1 MVGRSA
7 GTRAEPHA
15 SEASQAPM
23 PRSDNAPPEK
33 SRPVVDPVRLRSTLP
48 TSRCVPKRHQK
59 ELKSST
65 AEKVFFFVSAVA
77 SQGKPRKESSSQSP
91 KELVKFVRSGWKI
104 LENV

>member
-1 MVGRSA
+1 MAGRSV
-7 GTRAEPHA
+7 GTRAELHA

-23 PRSDNAPPEK
+23 SCPDNASPEK
-33 SRPVVDPVRLRSTLP
+33 SRLVVNLVCFCFTLP

-77 SQGKPRKESSSQSP
+77 SQGKLRKESSSQSP